1 MITTIFLSL
10 LGGTCLL
17 LYGLQLSGQGLQGVA
32 GTRLRTIINAV
43 TQHRFLG
50 VGAGAVVTTLFQ
62 SSSATTVMLVGF
74 ASAGLITLDQ
84 TIALIL
90 GADIGT
96 TLTVQL
102 LAFQIFSG
110 SLLLIGIGFLLS
122 FLGKQPG
129 TKSLGQAIL
138 GFGMIFLALKI
149 LTDGTEPLKTSELA
163 RQLLSGFAEEPVW
176 GMVFAAIFTAMT
188 TSSTATI
195 GIALAFGH
203 QGLLPL
209 SGAIP
214 IILGANI
221 GTCATALISSLGAK
235 AEAKRVAWAHTLF
248 KVIGVLLIYP
258 FLKPFEALV
267 VHTAQDP
274 LRQIANAH
282 TLFNLG
288 IAILFLPFASPLARL
303 VTRMI
308 PEKPMGEDPSQPKYL
323 DPHVLDSPSLA
334 LGQATREALRM
345 SDIVQEMLIETI
357 RVFKENN
364 QSLLEGIEKSENW
377 VDQLNRQ
384 IKLYLTKLSEHVLT
398 AEQSQREFALLTMI
412 NDLENIG
419 DIIDKNLL
427 DLARKKIY
435 KGLRFS
441 DKGLEEIVELHQLVL
456 KNFQLVISAFTAQ
469 DVTLAQQV
477 IKEKI
482 AIHQK
487 EREFKQAHIH
497 RLHQGLPETIE
508 TSAIHLDVLTSL
520 KRINSHVTGM
530 AYPIVEA
537 K

>member
-1 MITTIFLSL
+1 MIFLSL

-17 LYGLQLSGQGLQGVA
+17 LYGLQLAGQGLQGVA
-32 GTRLRTIINAV
+32 GTRLRAVINAV
-43 TQHRFLG
+43 SRHRFLG
-50 VGAGAVVTTLFQ
+50 IGAGAIVTTLLQ
-62 SSSATTVMLVGF
+62 SSSATTTMLVGF
-74 ASAGLITLDQ
+74 ASTGLITLEQ

-102 LAFQIFSG
+102 LAFRIFNG
-110 SLLLIGIGFLLS
+110 SLFLIGVGFLLS
-122 FLGKQPG
+122 FLGKQKG
-129 TKSLGQAIL
+129 TRSLGQAIL

-149 LTDGTEPLKTSELA
+149 LSEGTEPLKTSALA
-163 RQLLSGFAEEPVW
+163 QQLMSNLGQEPVW
-176 GMVFAAIFTAMT
+176 GLVFAAILTAMT

-195 GIALAFGH
+195 GLALAFEH
-203 QGLLPL
+203 EGLLPL

-221 GTCATALISSLGAK
+221 GTCAPALISSLGAK

-248 KVIGVLLIYP
+248 KVLGVLLIYP
-258 FLKPFEALV
+258 FLKPFADLV
-267 VHTAQDP
+267 ILTAQDP

-288 IAILFLPFASPLARL
+288 IAILFLPLASPLARFVSKL
-303 VTRMI
+303 I
-308 PEKPMGEDPSQPKYL
+308 PDKPMGEDPTRPKYL
-323 DPHVLDSPSLA
+323 DPRVLDSPSLA
-334 LGQATREALRM
+334 LAQATREALRM
-345 SDIVQEMLIETI
+345 ADIVQEMLDETI
-357 RVFKENN
+357 RVFKEDKE
-364 QSLLEGIEKSENW
+364 SLLETIEQSENW

-384 IKLYLTKLSEHVLT
+384 IKLYLTKLSEQGLT
-398 AEQSQREFALLTMI
+398 EEQSQREHALLTLI

-435 KGLRFS
+435 KSLRFS
-441 DKGLEEIVELHQLVL
+441 DRGLEEIIELHQLVF
-456 KNFQLVISAFTAQ
+456 KNFQRVISAFTAQ
-469 DVTLAQQV
+469 DVPLAQQV
-477 IKEKI
+477 IKEK
-482 AIHQK
+482 AVIHQL

-508 TSAIHLDVLTSL
+508 TSAIHLDVLTNL
-520 KRINSHVTGM
+520 KRINSHVTSI
-530 AYPIVEA
+530 AYPIVET

>member
-1 MITTIFLSL
+1 LITMVFLSL

-43 TQHRFLG
+43 TRNRFLG
-50 VGAGAVVTTLFQ
+50 VGAGAIATLLLQ

-74 ASAGLITLDQ
+74 ASAGLMTLEQ
-84 TIALIL
+84 TVALIL

-102 LAFQIFSG
+102 LAFQIFNG
-110 SLLLIGIGFLLS
+110 SLFLIGTGFLLS
-122 FLGKQPG
+122 FLGKQRG

-149 LTDGTEPLKTSELA
+149 LTEGTEPLKTSELA
-163 RQLLSGFAEEPVW
+163 KQLLSGFAEEPVW
-176 GMVFAAIFTAMT
+176 GMVFAAVLTAMT

-203 QGLLPL
+203 QGLLSL

-248 KVIGVLLIYP
+248 KVLGVLLIYP
-258 FLKPFEALV
+258 LLKPFEGLV
-267 VHTAQDP
+267 AQTADDP

-282 TLFNLG
+282 TFFNLG
-288 IAILFLPFASPLARL
+288 IAILFLPFASPFARL

-308 PEKPMGEDPSQPKYL
+308 PEKPMGDDPSQAKYL

-345 SDIVQEMLIETI
+345 ADIVQQMLTDAI
-357 RVFKENN
+357 RVFKEDN
-364 QSLLEGIEKSENW
+364 QSLLESIEQSENW

-398 AEQSQREFALLTMI
+398 QEQSQREFALLTLI
-412 NDLENIG
+412 NDMENIG

-441 DKGLEEIVELHQLVL
+441 DKGLEEIIELHRLVFR
-456 KNFQLVISAFTAQ
+456 NFRLVVSAFAAQ
-469 DVTLAQQV
+469 DIALAQQV
-477 IKEKI
+477 IKERST
-482 AIHQK
+482 IHQK

-497 RLHQGLPETIE
+497 RLHQGLPESIE

-520 KRINSHVTGM
+520 KRINSHVTGI